1 MSLLFSFAGRIPR
14 YQWWIRSLCIFA
26 FVVVSSLVEVS
37 IFGLGSRPDTVGLLE
52 ILMFDLVW
60 LYASYC
66 IAAKR
71 FQDRGKPAFY
81 AQIAVAVWLVKS
93 ILDLIGTT
101 HQPIYNSIDYSFS
114 LVFIAIFVWFIVE
127 LGCLRGTV
135 GPNQYGPDPVRSA

>member
-1 MSLLFSFAGRIPR
+1 MSLLFSVAGRIPR
-14 YQWWIRSLCIFA
+14 YQWWIGSLCIFA
-26 FVVVSSLVEVS
+26 YVVVSSVIEVA
-37 IFGLGSRPDTVGLLE
+37 IFGLGSRPDSVGLIE

-93 ILDLIGTT
+93 ILDLIGAT
-101 HQPIYNSIDYSFS
+101 HQPTYNSIDYSFS

-135 GPNQYGPDPVRSA
+135 GPNEYGPDPV